1 MSGVRPWDKFV
12 RCEGLLIVVS
22 GPSGV
27 GKDAVLAELAKI
39 YPRARKCVTTT
50 TREPRDGEAQGV
62 DYTFV
67 SEEEFR
73 ERIESG
79 GFLEHAEFCGN
90 LYGTPRQWV
99 EDRLGEGVDV
109 VLKIDVQGGLAVKR
123 QMPSALMIF
132 LVPPSMEELERRLR
146 NRLTDS
152 EEAIA
157 GRLVRAR
164 RELEQIP
171 HYDYIVENDD
181 VVQAAEE
188 LKAVIIAEHCRV
200 RS

>member
-1 MSGVRPWDKFV
+1 MRPWDGFV
-12 RCEGLLIVVS
+12 RSEGLLIVVS

-27 GKDAVLAELAKI
+27 GKDAVLTEFAKI

-50 TREPRDGEAQGV
+50 TREPRAGEAQGV

-73 ERIESG
+73 GRIDAG

-99 EDRLGEGVDV
+99 EERLREGMDV
-109 VLKIDVQGGLAVKR
+109 VLKIDVQGGLAVKT
-123 QMPSALMIF
+123 QMPSAVMIF

-152 EEAIA
+152 DEAIA

-164 RELEQIP
+164 QEMEQIP
-171 HYDYIVENDD
+171 HYDYIIENDA
-181 VVQAAEE
+181 VAQAAEE
-188 LKAVIIAEHCRV
+188 LKAVIIAEHCKLR
-200 RS
+200 R